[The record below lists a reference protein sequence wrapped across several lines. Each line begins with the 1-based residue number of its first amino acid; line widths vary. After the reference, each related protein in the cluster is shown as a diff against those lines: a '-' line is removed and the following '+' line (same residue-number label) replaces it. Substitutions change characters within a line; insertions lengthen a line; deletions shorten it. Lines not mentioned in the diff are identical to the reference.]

1 MVLAKPRFP
10 NIPPFAKAVFLVLVA
25 IFLFSVMSAIIKH
38 LGVRYPVQQLSA
50 FRNLF
55 GLIPAV
61 LMLLASQSWHVA
73 GRPLA
78 IRQWK
83 LAFIRGGFIAI
94 AQYCLYLSLTHLEL
108 ATASTIVFAAPLF
121 VTALSV
127 PVLGDRVGMWRWLA
141 VFIGFAGIVLVM
153 RPGSDVF
160 TSYALLPL
168 GAALSYS
175 CASVSVRLIDSA
187 VPTATIN
194 LYSHVGALIG
204 STGIVVATDG
214 YVSVASYIDWLWILA
229 IGIVGGGAVLCLN
242 TAYRRTQPSNLSPF
256 EYFGIPFS
264 ILLGWFFFAEA
275 PFDKLFPG
283 VVLIVGGGFLIIW
296 RERRLS
302 RRRQAL
308 IDK

>member
-1 MVLAKPRFP
+1 MPRFP
-10 NIPPFAKAVFLVLVA
+10 TIPPFAKAVSIVLMA

-38 LGVRYPVQQLSA
+38 LGGRYPAQQLSA

-55 GLIPAV
+55 GLIPAIM
-61 LMLLASQSWHVA
+61 LLLASQNWHEA

-83 LAFIRGGFIAI
+83 LAFVRGGFIAI

-108 ATASTIVFAAPLF
+108 ATASTIMFAAPLF

-127 PVLGDRVGMWRWLA
+127 PVLGEEVGIWRWLA

-153 RPGSDVF
+153 QPGSDVF
-160 TSYALLPL
+160 TLYALLPL

-175 CASVSVRLIDSA
+175 CSSVSVRLFDAA
-187 VPTATIN
+187 VPTATVN

-204 STGIVVATDG
+204 SIALIVATNG
-214 YVSVASYIDWLWILA
+214 YVPVASYIDWLWIFTLGI
-229 IGIVGGGAVLCLN
+229 IGGCAVLYLN
-242 TAYRRTQPSNLSPF
+242 SAYRRTQLSNLTPF
-256 EYFGIPFS
+256 EYFGIPYSLF
-264 ILLGWFFFAEA
+264 LGWIFFAEA
-275 PFDKLFPG
+275 PFEKLFPG
-283 VVLIVGGGFLIIW
+283 VILIVGGGFLIIW

-302 RRRQAL
+302 RKREAL
-308 IDK
+308 IDN

>member
-1 MVLAKPRFP
+1 MPRFP
-10 NIPPFAKAVFLVLVA
+10 NIPPFAKAVFIILVA

-38 LGVRYPVQQLSA
+38 LGGRYPAQQLSA

-55 GLIPAV
+55 GLIPAI
-61 LMLLASQSWHVA
+61 LLLLASHNWHVA

-83 LAFIRGGFIAI
+83 LAFVRGGFIAI

-108 ATASTIVFAAPLF
+108 ATASTIAFAGPLF

-127 PVLGDRVGMWRWLA
+127 PVLGDRVGIWRWLA
-141 VFIGFAGIVLVM
+141 VFIGFAGIVLVV

-160 TSYALLPL
+160 TLYALLPL

-175 CASVSVRLIDSA
+175 CASVSVRLFDTA

-194 LYSHVGALIG
+194 LYAHVGALIG
-204 STGIVVATDG
+204 STGLVVATTG
-214 YVSVASYIDWLWILA
+214 YVPVASYIDWLWIFAL
-229 IGIVGGGAVLCLN
+229 GIVGGGAVLCIN

-264 ILLGWFFFAEA
+264 IFLGWFFFAEA
-275 PFDKLFPG
+275 PFEKLFPG
-283 VVLIVGGGFLIIW
+283 VILIVGGGFLIIW
-296 RERRLS
+296 RERRVS
-302 RRRQAL
+302 RRREAF
-308 IDK
+308 IDN

>member
-1 MVLAKPRFP
+1 MPRFAK
-10 NIPPFAKAVFLVLVA
+10 IPPFAKAVFIVLVA
-25 IFLFSVMSAIIKH
+25 IFLFSAMSAIIKN
-38 LGVRYPVQQLSA
+38 LGGRYPAQQLSA

-55 GLIPAV
+55 GLIPAI
-61 LMLLASQSWHVA
+61 LLLLASQNWNVA

-83 LAFIRGGFIAI
+83 LAFVRGGFIAI

-108 ATASTIVFAAPLF
+108 ATASTIAFAEPLF

-127 PVLGDRVGMWRWLA
+127 PVLGDRVGIWRWLA
-141 VFIGFAGIVLVM
+141 VFIGFAGIVLVV

-160 TSYALLPL
+160 TLYALLPL

-175 CASVSVRLIDSA
+175 CATVSVRLFDTA

-194 LYSHVGALIG
+194 LYAHVGAFIV
-204 STGIVVATDG
+204 STALVVVTNG
-214 YVSVASYIDWLWILA
+214 YMPVASYIDWLWIFA
-229 IGIVGGGAVLCLN
+229 IGIIGGGAILCI
-242 TAYRRTQPSNLSPF
+242 TSAYRRTQPSNLSPF

-275 PFDKLFPG
+275 PFEKLFPG
-283 VVLIVGGGFLIIW
+283 VILIVGGGFLIIW

-302 RRRQAL
+302 RKRKAL
-308 IDK
+308 IDN

>member
-1 MVLAKPRFP
+1 MPRFP
-10 NIPPFAKAVFLVLVA
+10 NIPPFAKAVFMILVA
-25 IFLFSVMSAIIKH
+25 IFLFNVMGAIIKH
-38 LGVRYPVQQLSA
+38 LGGRYPVQQLSA

-55 GLIPAV
+55 GLIPAI
-61 LMLLASQSWHVA
+61 LLLLASQKWHVA

-83 LAFIRGGFIAI
+83 LAFMWGGFVAI
-94 AQYCLYLSLTHLEL
+94 AQICFYLSLLHLEL
-108 ATASTIVFAAPLF
+108 ATASTIVFAGPLF

-127 PVLGDRVGMWRWLA
+127 PVLGDRVGIWRWLA
-141 VFIGFAGIVLVM
+141 VSIGFAGIVLVM

-160 TSYALLPL
+160 TLYALLPL

-175 CASVSVRLIDSA
+175 CASVSVRLIDTA

-204 STGIVVATDG
+204 STALVVATNG
-214 YVSVASYIDWLWILA
+214 YMPVASYIDWLWIFA
-229 IGIVGGGAVLCLN
+229 IGIVGGGAVFCIN

-264 ILLGWFFFAEA
+264 FVLGWYFFAEA
-275 PFDKLFPG
+275 PFEKLFPG
-283 VVLIVGGGFLIIW
+283 VILIVGSGFLIIW
-296 RERRLS
+296 REHRLT
-302 RRRQAL
+302 RGREAL
-308 IDK
+308 IDN